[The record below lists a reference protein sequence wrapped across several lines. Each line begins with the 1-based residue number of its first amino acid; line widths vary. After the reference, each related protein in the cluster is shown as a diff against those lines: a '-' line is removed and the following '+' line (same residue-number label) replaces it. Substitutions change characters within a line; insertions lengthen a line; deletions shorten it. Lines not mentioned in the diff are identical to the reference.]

1 MFVFRFT
8 CLIAESSVETALW
21 LVERRFVTVR
31 PMYLAPG
38 FHFEG
43 LVEPVVH
50 RDILEMKREREKAF
64 RVRKEKIWLCDLAWR
79 TLTGEEI
86 KCHFILCT

>member
-1 MFVFRFT
+1 MYSDVFVFRFT

-50 RDILEMKREREKAF
+50 RDILEMKRERESF
-64 RVRKEKIWLCDLAWR
+64 PGKERENLVV
-79 TLTGEEI
+79 
-86 KCHFILCT
+86 